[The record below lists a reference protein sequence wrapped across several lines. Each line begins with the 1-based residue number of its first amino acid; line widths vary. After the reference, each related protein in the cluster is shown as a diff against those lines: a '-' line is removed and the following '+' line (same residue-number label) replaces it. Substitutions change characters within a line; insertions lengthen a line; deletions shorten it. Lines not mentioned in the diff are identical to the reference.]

1 MAYNNR
7 LLFGIG
13 GSKREWKNEHVQTKI
28 WFDIYQRVEVCEVQ
42 YNIRVLKMK
51 DSVLFY
57 IGQDKAETFDEMAV
71 AMPNANNGTE
81 VLGTTI
87 IGPPDGSGAQD
98 LAQRLAKRL
107 KKQVYLSLGS
117 SVPND
122 RIVRPSIEKK
132 IFDDIKNN
140 IECF

>member
-1 MAYNNR
+1 MMVTQNFHSHLA
-7 LLFGIG
+7 
-13 GSKREWKNEHVQTKI
+13 Q
-28 WFDIYQRVEVCEVQ
+28 VEVCEVM

-51 DSVLFY
+51 DSVLLY
-57 IGQDKAETFDEMAV
+57 IGQEKAESFDEMAV
-71 AMPNANNGTE
+71 AMPNANNASE

-98 LAQRLAKRL
+98 LAQRLAKKL

>member
-1 MAYNNR
+1 MTPQNFHSHFA
-7 LLFGIG
+7 
-13 GSKREWKNEHVQTKI
+13 Q
-28 WFDIYQRVEVCEVQ
+28 VEVCEAQ

-51 DSVLFY
+51 DSVFVY
-57 IGQDKAETFDEMAV
+57 IGQDKAESFDEMAV
-71 AMPNANNGTE
+71 AMPDASNASE

-98 LAQRLAKRL
+98 LAQRLAKKL
-107 KKQVYLSLGS
+107 KKQVYLSLGT

-140 IECF
+140 VECF

>member
-1 MAYNNR
+1 MVTPNFLSHLAQ
-7 LLFGIG
+7 
-13 GSKREWKNEHVQTKI
+13 V
-28 WFDIYQRVEVCEVQ
+28 DVCDVQ

-51 DSVLFY
+51 DSVFIY
-57 IGQDKAETFDEMAV
+57 VGQDKAETFDEMAV
-71 AMPNANNGTE
+71 AMPSAHNSAE

-87 IGPPDGSGAQD
+87 IGPPDGSGSQD
-98 LAQRLAKRL
+98 LAQRLAKKL
-107 KKQVYLSLGS
+107 KKQVYLSLGT

>member
-1 MAYNNR
+1 MVAPNFHSH
-7 LLFGIG
+7 LA
-13 GSKREWKNEHVQTKI
+13 Q
-28 WFDIYQRVEVCEVQ
+28 VEVCEVL

-51 DSVLFY
+51 ESVFIY
-57 IGQDKAETFDEMAV
+57 IGQDKAESFDEMAV
-71 AMPNANNGTE
+71 AMPNASNTAE

-98 LAQRLAKRL
+98 LAQRVAKKLR
-107 KKQVYLSLGS
+107 KQVYLSLGS